1 MGYNQTHPQTYPK
14 YFNSCPVVSK
24 LSENPSTAPFT
35 PSFLESHLFEFSAS
49 TDQQFVFLVGT
60 CDENQSRA
68 QPNNNKKTLHTK
80 KIRTCSILKLLRSLS
95 FGSKSQ
101 LTTFLT
107 ERTHDGSFSN
117 GIWNSDAPPDQ
128 ETTIQSS
135 KHRLRSTARDV
146 FKKRRDMAFVIVC
159 ERDPNDAYH

>member
-1 MGYNQTHPQTYPK
+1 M
-14 YFNSCPVVSK
+14 VSK

-80 KIRTCSILKLLRSLS
+80 K
-95 FGSKSQ
+95 
-101 LTTFLT
+101 
-107 ERTHDGSFSN
+107 
-117 GIWNSDAPPDQ
+117 NSDLFDTEASALAQ
-128 ETTIQSS
+128 F
-135 KHRLRSTARDV
+135 RLKKLAHNIFDRTDPRREFFQRDL
-146 FKKRRDMAFVIVC
+146 
-159 ERDPNDAYH
+159 E